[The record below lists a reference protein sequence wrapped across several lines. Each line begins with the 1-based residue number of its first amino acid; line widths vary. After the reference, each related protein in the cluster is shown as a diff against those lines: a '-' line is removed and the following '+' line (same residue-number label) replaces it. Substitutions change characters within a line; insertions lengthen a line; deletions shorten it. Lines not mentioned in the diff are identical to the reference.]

1 MKHKF
6 EENFD
11 DLGQFGENSLKKTL
25 ILVLWSSDLAILC
38 LFELGLVFIFLI
50 LEKWIRAALH

>member
-25 ILVLWSSDLAILC
+25 ILVLWSCNLAILR
-38 LFELGLVFIFLI
+38 LFELGLVFIFVI
-50 LEKWIRAALH
+50 LKK